1 MSAGQDYEDRGGEK
15 GRLKENSAVSLI
27 SGGIDSPVASY
38 LMLRRGVELSFLHFY
53 RRKEDL
59 EKLRKLLEVLKGY
72 GKVGVVYVARH
83 SDLFDRDFGRYNC
96 VYCKILML
104 KTAESIC
111 ERDGLQAIIMGD
123 NLGQVASQTLDN
135 MLAISRAVSYPIIRP
150 LVGLDKEEIIRVA
163 REIGTYG
170 ISITGQYSCP
180 FLPKRPVIRARVESI
195 DYSVVPKA
203 KLSVLEL

>member
-1 MSAGQDYEDRGGEK
+1 M
-15 GRLKENSAVSLI
+15 KENSAVSLI

>member
-1 MSAGQDYEDRGGEK
+1 MSAGQDDEDCGGEK
-15 GRLKENSAVSLI
+15 GRLKANSAVSLI

-38 LMLRRGVELSFLHFY
+38 LMLRKGVELSFLHFY
-53 RRKEDL
+53 RREEDL

-111 ERDGLQAIIMGD
+111 ERDGLQAIVMGD

-163 REIGTYG
+163 REIGTYE

-180 FLPKRPVIRARVESI
+180 FLPKRPVTRARVESV